1 MESNQPESTPT
12 TATATAAQPAVGAG
26 AKPAAGTALPKKSGG
41 ERIVLYS
48 YPPLIY
54 VWPLIVLGYLFWFTC
69 GVTTAPHSVEAWV
82 YIITTVVV
90 LLTMGIDVNRNMA
103 VFWVIVI
110 TALSFCVLWLR
121 DAKGIVVFDQ
131 IGHFFGRLQP
141 QYSPEFGMITSI
153 FLSVIYAIVLA
164 SARINDKWVISQ
176 NEIEHYAMFRGTNS
190 LGRGA
195 KGVSATYRDFFEL
208 IVLLAG
214 DVEVRTAQ
222 GNRVLARMK
231 NVPFLALRMRKIDRI
246 LAAYAFTAGAADEES
261 SENVEEEV
269 L

>member
-1 MESNQPESTPT
+1 MESNLPEAGSS
-12 TATATAAQPAVGAG
+12 AGAG
-26 AKPAAGTALPKKSGG
+26 GEQHAASPAAKQTADKAGLKKPGG

-54 VWPLIVLGYLFWFTC
+54 IWPLIALGFLFWFTC
-69 GVTTAPHSVEAWV
+69 GVTAAPHTAEAWIYV
-82 YIITTVVV
+82 ITLVVV

-110 TALSFCVLWLR
+110 AALSFCMLWLQ
-121 DAKGIVVFDQ
+121 DAKDIRVFSQ
-131 IGHFFGRLQP
+131 IGQFLKQINP
-141 QYSPEFGMITSI
+141 KYSPEFGMITSI
-153 FLSVIYAIVLA
+153 FLSAIYAIVIIG
-164 SARINDKWVISQ
+164 ARVNDKWVFTQ
-176 NEIEHYAMFRGTNS
+176 NEIEHYVMFRGSSS

-195 KGVSATYRDFFEL
+195 KGVSASYRDFFEL
-208 IVLLAG
+208 VVLLAG

-231 NVPFLALRMRKIDRI
+231 NVPFLALKMRKIDRI
-246 LAAYAFTAGAADEES
+246 LASYSVTPGVADEES

>member
-1 MESNQPESTPT
+1 MESNLPDAAS
-12 TATATAAQPAVGAG
+12 ATGTGVEHGAANGA
-26 AKPAAGTALPKKSGG
+26 AKPVTDKTGVRKPGS

-48 YPPLIY
+48 YPPLVYI
-54 VWPLIVLGYLFWFTC
+54 WPLIVLGFVFWFT
-69 GVTTAPHSVEAWV
+69 GTGEVTLKVEAWIYV
-82 YIITTVVV
+82 ITLVVV

-103 VFWVIVI
+103 VFWVVVI
-110 TALSFCVLWLR
+110 AALSFCVLWLR
-121 DAKGIVVFDQ
+121 ATKGILVFDQ
-131 IGHFFGRLQP
+131 IAQLFAKLDP
-141 QYSPEFGMITSI
+141 KYSRELGMISSI
-153 FLSVIYAIVLA
+153 FLAVIYAIVLIG
-164 SARINDKWVISQ
+164 ARINDKWVFTQ
-176 NEIEHYAMFRGTNS
+176 NEIEHYVMFRGASS

-208 IVLLAG
+208 LVLLAG

-231 NVPFLALRMRKIDRI
+231 NVPFLALKMHKIDRI
-246 LAAYAFTAGAADEES
+246 LSSYSVTPGAADEES